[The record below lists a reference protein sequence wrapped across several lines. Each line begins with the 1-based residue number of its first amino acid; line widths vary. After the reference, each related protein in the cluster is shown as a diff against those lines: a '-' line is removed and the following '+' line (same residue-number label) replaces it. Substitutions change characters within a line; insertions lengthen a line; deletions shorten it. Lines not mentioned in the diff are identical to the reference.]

1 MIAIGTRPAA
11 GRGIDF
17 LCRRQHAAGYW
28 SDWALPPGESRA
40 WTTAY
45 VGWKLATL
53 PRDLAPASA
62 LDRAASWLA
71 GAGFADGGWGY
82 GPGTGPDADSTALAL
97 LFLGSQG
104 RRPRPALPLLLAHQQ
119 SDGGFA
125 TYTRAWNHGAWTV
138 SQPEVTAT
146 VLLAL
151 LDEPAA
157 HEPAAAATRYLRKIR
172 RPDGLWPSYWW
183 TSPLYATA
191 AALASLRD
199 DATVDADRV
208 AAAVRAEATA
218 TAFDLALQVSC
229 LERLGAADGATDA
242 AAVLTASQLADGSW
256 PCGPVLRL
264 THRHVTEP
272 WDAADSGPLYAD
284 QHRVFATATAVAA
297 LAGSLRNVGQS
308 FSSAS
313 GSSKEL
319 PYGRHAAL
327 ETSRRRAV
335 ALRKMPHR

>member
-1 MIAIGTRPAA
+1 MIAIATQTAV
-11 GRGIDF
+11 GRGIEF
-17 LCRRQHAAGYW
+17 LCRNQYADGSW

-45 VGWKLATL
+45 VGWKLGTL
-53 PRDLAPASA
+53 PRELAPARA

-97 LFLGSQG
+97 LFLGGQG
-104 RRPRPALPLLLAHQQ
+104 QRLRSAMPVLLSHQQ

-125 TYTRAWNHGAWTV
+125 TYTRAWNHGAWTL

-146 VLLAL
+146 VMLAL
-151 LDEPAA
+151 LDDPGA
-157 HEPAAAATRYLRKIR
+157 HEPVAAAARYLRAHR

-183 TSPLYATA
+183 TSPLYATDV
-191 AALASLRD
+191 ALAGLGD
-199 DATVDADRV
+199 DTTVTPHRV
-208 AAAVRAEATA
+208 AAAVRAEVTA

-229 LERLGAADGATDA
+229 LRRLGDTA
-242 AAVLTASQLADGSW
+242 AASAAAAELTARQLADGSW

-272 WDAADSGPLYAD
+272 WHAADPGPLFAD
-284 QHRVFATATAVAA
+284 EHRLFATATAVAA
-297 LAGSLRNVGQS
+297 LAGSRD
-308 FSSAS
+308 A
-313 GSSKEL
+313 
-319 PYGRHAAL
+319 
-327 ETSRRRAV
+327 
-335 ALRKMPHR
+335 